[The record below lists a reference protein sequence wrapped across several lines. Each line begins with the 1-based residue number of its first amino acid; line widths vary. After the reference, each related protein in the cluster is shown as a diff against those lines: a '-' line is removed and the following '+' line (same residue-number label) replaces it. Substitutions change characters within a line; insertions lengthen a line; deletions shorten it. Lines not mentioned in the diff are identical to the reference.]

1 MKVTIL
7 CEGRINKGPEKEL
20 CTLYQQRINSIKQSG
35 FSNFLIK
42 QSSSK
47 EIIKIINN
55 KNSNTKI
62 LILSEIGKIYSSIEF
77 SKYIQKTLNN
87 GIKELYLLIGK
98 PEGISV
104 STGKCE
110 KISLG
115 KMTFPHSLS
124 RVILCEQF
132 YRCATIITNHPY
144 HKY

>member
-35 FSNFLIK
+35 FSNFSIK
-42 QSSSK
+42 QSTSK
-47 EIIKIINN
+47 EIIKIINDR
-55 KNSNTKI
+55 NSNTKI

>member
-115 KMTFPHSLS
+115 KMTFSHSLS

>member
-20 CTLYQQRINSIKQSG
+20 CMLYQQRINSIKQSG
-35 FSNFLIK
+35 FSNFSIK
-42 QSSSK
+42 QSTSK

-55 KNSNTKI
+55 KNSNAKI

-77 SKYIQKTLNN
+77 SKYIKKTLNN

-104 STGKCE
+104 NTGKCE

>member
-35 FSNFLIK
+35 FSNFSIK
-42 QSSSK
+42 QSTSK

-62 LILSEIGKIYSSIEF
+62 LILSEIGKIYSSIDF

-87 GIKELYLLIGK
+87 GIKE
-98 PEGISV
+98 
-104 STGKCE
+104 
-110 KISLG
+110 
-115 KMTFPHSLS
+115 
-124 RVILCEQF
+124 
-132 YRCATIITNHPY
+132 
-144 HKY
+144 

>member
-7 CEGRINKGPEKEL
+7 CEGRVNKGPEKEL
-20 CTLYQQRINSIKQSG
+20 CTLYQKRISSIKKSG

-42 QSSSK
+42 QSTSK

-55 KNSNTKI
+55 KNNNTKI

-77 SKYIQKTLNN
+77 TKYIQTKLDS

-104 STGKCE
+104 NTENCE

-115 KMTFPHSLS
+115 KMTFSHSLS

-144 HKY
+144 HKH

>member
-42 QSSSK
+42 QSTSK

-144 HKY
+144 HK

>member
-35 FSNFLIK
+35 FSNFSIK
-42 QSSSK
+42 QSTSK

-115 KMTFPHSLS
+115 KMTFRHSLS
-124 RVILCEQF
+124 RLILCEQF

>member
-35 FSNFLIK
+35 FSNFSIK
-42 QSSSK
+42 QSTSK

-62 LILSEIGKIYSSIEF
+62 LILNEIGKIYSSTEF

>member
-42 QSSSK
+42 QSTSK
-47 EIIKIINN
+47 EIIKIINS

-115 KMTFPHSLS
+115 KMTFSHSLS

>member
-35 FSNFLIK
+35 FSNFSIK
-42 QSSSK
+42 QSTSK

-110 KISLG
+110 KKSLG

-124 RVILCEQF
+124 RVIFCEQF

>member
-35 FSNFLIK
+35 FSNFSIK
-42 QSSSK
+42 QSTSK

-98 PEGISV
+98 SEGISV

>member
-7 CEGRINKGPEKEL
+7 CEGRVNKGPEKEL

-35 FSNFLIK
+35 FSSFLIK
-42 QSSSK
+42 QSTSK

-55 KNSNTKI
+55 KNNNTKI

-77 SKYIQKTLNN
+77 TKYIQTKLDS

-104 STGKCE
+104 NTENCE

-144 HKY
+144 HKH

>member
-35 FSNFLIK
+35 FSNFSIK
-42 QSSSK
+42 QSTSK

-144 HKY
+144 HKH

>member
-35 FSNFLIK
+35 FSNFSIK
-42 QSSSK
+42 QSTSK

-87 GIKELYLLIGK
+87 SIKELYLLIGK

>member
-42 QSSSK
+42 QSTSK

-77 SKYIQKTLNN
+77 SKYIQKTLIN

-115 KMTFPHSLS
+115 KMTFSHSLS

>member
-1 MKVTIL
+1 MSYVKSVL
-7 CEGRINKGPEKEL
+7 
-20 CTLYQQRINSIKQSG
+20 SG

-42 QSSSK
+42 QSTSK

-115 KMTFPHSLS
+115 KMTFSHSLS

>member
-35 FSNFLIK
+35 FSNFLIE
-42 QSSSK
+42 QATSK

-87 GIKELYLLIGK
+87 GIKELFLLIGK

>member
-7 CEGRINKGPEKEL
+7 CEGRVNKGPEKEL

-35 FSNFLIK
+35 FSSFLIK
-42 QSSSK
+42 QSTSK

-55 KNSNTKI
+55 KNNNIKI

-77 SKYIQKTLNN
+77 TKYIQTKLDS

-104 STGKCE
+104 NTENCE

-144 HKY
+144 HKH

>member
-35 FSNFLIK
+35 FSNFSVK
-42 QSSSK
+42 QSTSK

-55 KNSNTKI
+55 TNSNTRI

>member
-20 CTLYQQRINSIKQSG
+20 CTLYQQRMNSIKQSG

-42 QSSSK
+42 QSTSK

>member
-1 MKVTIL
+1 MKVIIL

-35 FSNFLIK
+35 FSNFSIK
-42 QSSSK
+42 QSTSK

-115 KMTFPHSLS
+115 KMTFSHSLS

-144 HKY
+144 HKH

>member
-7 CEGRINKGPEKEL
+7 CEGRVNKGPEKEL

-35 FSNFLIK
+35 FSNFSIK
-42 QSSSK
+42 QSTSK

-62 LILSEIGKIYSSIEF
+62 LILSEIGKIYSSTEF

>member
-7 CEGRINKGPEKEL
+7 CEGRVNKGPEKEL

-35 FSNFLIK
+35 FSNFSIK
-42 QSSSK
+42 QSTSK

>member
-20 CTLYQQRINSIKQSG
+20 CTLYQHRINSIKQSG
-35 FSNFLIK
+35 FSNFSIK
-42 QSSSK
+42 QSTSK
-47 EIIKIINN
+47 EIIKIVNN
-55 KNSNTKI
+55 KNNNTKI
-62 LILSEIGKIYSSIEF
+62 LFLSEIGKIYSSIEF

-87 GIKELYLLIGK
+87 GTKELYLSIGK

-104 STGKCE
+104 NTGKCE

>member
-35 FSNFLIK
+35 FSNFSIK
-42 QSSSK
+42 QSTSK
-47 EIIKIINN
+47 EIIKIINS

-115 KMTFPHSLS
+115 KMTFSHSLS

>member
-42 QSSSK
+42 QSTSK

-55 KNSNTKI
+55 KNNNTKI

>member
-35 FSNFLIK
+35 FSNFSIK
-42 QSSSK
+42 QSTSK

-104 STGKCE
+104 NTGKCE
-110 KISLG
+110 KISLS
-115 KMTFPHSLS
+115 KMTFSHSLS

>member
-1 MKVTIL
+1 MRVTIL

-20 CTLYQQRINSIKQSG
+20 CTLYQQRINSIKESG

-42 QSSSK
+42 QSTTK
-47 EIIKIINN
+47 EIVKIINN
-55 KNSNTKI
+55 KSSNTKI
-62 LILSEIGKIYSSIEF
+62 LVLSEIGKIYSSIEF
-77 SKYIQKTLNN
+77 SKYIQTTLSN

-98 PEGISV
+98 PEGISIN
-104 STGKCE
+104 TGKCE
-110 KISLG
+110 KMSLS